1 MEQPATMFN
10 ELKLYS
16 KLFFVI
22 TVIFTVLL
30 YLISVIL
37 EPALFYFTA
46 EGWNTSRLYL
56 IKLPVWILN
65 IPITIDVEI
74 EAGAV
79 FLLLWIA
86 FALSFVAA
94 WKLREN
100 FHKVIKEAVT
110 QPMGKLFRSS
120 LFAMPIINS
129 MALIAV
135 IMIQSLQE
143 AGGIPTGTAPLPSDP
158 FYAILTLSYAAVVEE
173 ACFRIIPIG
182 AFIIIYLFVTRRK
195 AAQLSFVE
203 KIKLFFMSIVFPDR
217 AKKMVGA
224 KTVEEHGVLRGISL
238 GEWGMLAFTT
248 VVFGLAHFDPGVSW
262 EIGKISS
269 AAFSGL
275 VIALCYLVYG
285 SHAAII
291 MHWFFNVYIDT
302 YNLVTEFYPIVS
314 PFVYTIWY
322 MSIILGLLGWL
333 VTSIL
338 WFRKLMGAIGKGRN
352 RQEETT
358 AGLTISPQ

>member
-1 MEQPATMFN
+1 MFT
-10 ELKLYS
+10 ELKLYA

-22 TVIFTVLL
+22 TVIFTVLT
-30 YLISVIL
+30 YLLAVIL

-46 EGWNTSRLYL
+46 EGWSTSTLYL
-56 IKLPVWILN
+56 TQLPIWLLN
-65 IPITIDVEI
+65 QPIIIDTEI
-74 EAGAV
+74 EVGVV
-79 FLLLWIA
+79 FLFLWLA

-100 FHKVIKEAVT
+100 FHKVIKETVT
-110 QPMGKLFRSS
+110 KPMGKLFRSS

-135 IMIQSLQE
+135 ILIQSLQE
-143 AGGIPTGTAPLPSDP
+143 AGGIPTGTAPLAGDP
-158 FYAILTLSYAAVVEE
+158 YFDFLVLSYAAVIEE

-195 AAQLSFVE
+195 ATQFSFVK
-203 KIKLFFMSIVFPDR
+203 KIKLSLMAIVFPDR
-217 AKKMVGA
+217 AKKMAGA
-224 KTVEEHGVLRGISL
+224 KTVKEHGVLRGISL
-238 GEWGMLAFTT
+238 GEWGMIAFTT

-262 EIGKISS
+262 EIGKITS

-302 YNLVTEFYPIVS
+302 YNLVTEIYPIVS
-314 PFVYTIWY
+314 PLAYAIWY
-322 MSIILGLLGWL
+322 MSLILGLLGWL
-333 VTSIL
+333 VTPIL
-338 WFRKLMGAIGKGRN
+338 WFRKLIGAIDKREN
-352 RQEETT
+352 KTT
-358 AGLTISPQ
+358 PNLTISPQ